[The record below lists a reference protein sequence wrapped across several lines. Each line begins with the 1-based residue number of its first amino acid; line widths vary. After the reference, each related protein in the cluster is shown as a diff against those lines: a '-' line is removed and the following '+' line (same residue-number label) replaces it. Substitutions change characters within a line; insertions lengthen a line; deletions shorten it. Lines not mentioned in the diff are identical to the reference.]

1 MWWFEGVWWRK
12 RRSLGED
19 SGAGY
24 AVIIP
29 AGVVAQSAGRRYAY
43 SRRCAV
49 VVPAGAVVQAP
60 ANVRIVRQRFLA
72 CNFIS

>member
-1 MWWFEGVWWRK
+1 MAQAPAGVMHI
-12 RRSLGED
+12 
-19 SGAGY
+19 AGRY